1 LKQIEKFKF
10 MNKLNFR
17 DFDLAFVD
25 CEMTGRNF
33 EHELIEIAV
42 VRVSAF
48 NFAVLDEWSA
58 KIKPQHTENAE
69 PEALKITGYN
79 EKDWLDALDEETAL
93 KIFLEKTDKAILVG
107 QNISND
113 LLFIYKALAKYNL
126 KPTFWYKSIDTFTLA
141 WQKLR
146 DNQDIK
152 GLGLTELMGYF
163 GLTRENAHSAL
174 DDAYT
179 AYKVFLKL
187 LEI

>member
-1 LKQIEKFKF
+1 
-10 MNKLNFR
+10 MNNKMNFR

-25 CEMTGRNF
+25 CEMTGLNF
-33 EHELIEIAV
+33 ENELIEIAV

-48 NFAVLDEWSA
+48 NFAALDEWSV
-58 KIKPQHTENAE
+58 KIKPQHLENAN
-69 PEALKITGYN
+69 PESLKITGYN
-79 EKDWLDALDEETAL
+79 DNDWGNALDEETAL
-93 KIFLEKTDKAILVG
+93 KIFLEKTDKTILVG

-113 LLFIYKALAKYNL
+113 LLFIYKALAKYDL

-146 DNQDIK
+146 NNQDIR
-152 GLGLTELMGYF
+152 GLGLTELMSHF
-163 GLTRENAHSAL
+163 GMERKKAHSAL
-174 DDAYT
+174 DDARV

>member
-1 LKQIEKFKF
+1 
-10 MNKLNFR
+10 MNFR

-25 CEMTGRNF
+25 CEMTGLSF

-42 VRVSAF
+42 VRISSF
-48 NFAVLDEWSA
+48 NFAVLDEWQT
-58 KIKPQHTENAE
+58 KIKPQHLENAD
-69 PEALKITGYN
+69 PESLKVTGYN
-79 EKDWLDALDEETAL
+79 DNNWKDALDEESAL
-93 KIFLEKTDKAILVG
+93 KIFLEKTDKTILVG

-146 DNQDIK
+146 NEPNINS
-152 GLGLTELMGYF
+152 LGLTELSKHF
-163 GLTRENAHSAL
+163 GITRENIHCAL
-174 DDAYT
+174 DDART

-187 LEI
+187 NEAK

>member
-1 LKQIEKFKF
+1 
-10 MNKLNFR
+10 MNKMNFR

-42 VRVSAF
+42 IRVSGF
-48 NFAVLDEWSA
+48 NFAVLDEWSV
-58 KIKPQHTENAE
+58 KIKPRHTENAE
-69 PEALKITGYN
+69 PEAIKITGYN
-79 EKDWLDALDEETAL
+79 EKDWADALDEEAAL
-93 KIFLEKTDKAILVG
+93 KIFLEKTDKTILVG

-113 LLFIYKALAKYNL
+113 LLFIYKALASHNL

-146 DNQDIK
+146 NNLDIR
-152 GLGLTELMGYF
+152 GLGLTELMGHF

-174 DDAYT
+174 ADAKA
-179 AYKVFLKL
+179 AYEVFLKL
-187 LEI
+187 NEEK